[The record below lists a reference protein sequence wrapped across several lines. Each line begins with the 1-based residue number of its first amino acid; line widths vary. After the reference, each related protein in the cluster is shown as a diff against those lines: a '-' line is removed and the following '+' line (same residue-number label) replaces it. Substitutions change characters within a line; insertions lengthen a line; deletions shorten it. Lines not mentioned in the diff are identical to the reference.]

1 MTRSK
6 RKGMLR
12 DCGDILDRGSIA
24 KLKHENIRD
33 PENDKEWEAFNN
45 EIVYLCGRYS
55 NLYINKFFDLLYHIN
70 SFLWEKE
77 ADLRQGKLDGVLYEV
92 GIRAIEIRKL
102 NNLRV
107 SVKNIINKLT
117 DSGFQDIKRDHVSGE

>member
-1 MTRSK
+1 MINI
-6 RKGMLR
+6 LR
-12 DCGDILDRGSIA
+12 DNADILDRGSIA
-24 KLKHENIRD
+24 KLKHERIRD
-33 PENDKEWEAFNN
+33 PENDKEWEAFKQ
-45 EIVYLCGRYS
+45 EIEIICSKYCLPIDKLF
-55 NLYINKFFDLLYHIN
+55 NLLYDIN
-70 SFLWEKE
+70 AFLWEKE

-117 DSGFQDIKRDHVSGE
+117 NSGFQDIKFQHLSE

>member
-1 MTRSK
+1 M
-6 RKGMLR
+6 
-12 DCGDILDRGSIA
+12 DRAGIA
-24 KLKHENIRD
+24 RLKHERIRD
-33 PENDKEWEAFNN
+33 PENDREWEAFRV
-45 EIVYLCGRYS
+45 EVDIL
-55 NLYINKFFDLLYHIN
+55 INKYPIFYIDKFFTLLYDIN

-117 DSGFQDIKRDHVSGE
+117 GSGFQDIKRNHCSEKIE